1 MKKNFLKLTAA
12 LVICAVLLWLIQ
24 GLLMP
29 KYMTESKEGNLISE
43 YYDDFE
49 EHGPHDVIF
58 IGDCEVYEN
67 FSPITLWEEYGITSY
82 IRGSAQQ
89 LIWQSYYLMEETFQ
103 YETPR
108 VMVFNILSM
117 KYDTPASTG
126 AASQR
131 EAYNRMTIDPMR
143 WSMSKWNC
151 IQASMTDMEKEKEAE
166 WMYLFPLLRYH
177 DRWSDLSAEDFQ
189 YWFQRGDVADN
200 GYLMQTGVKPLVH
213 EHMEKPLVDYSF
225 SDTCWMYLDMMRE
238 LCEKHGTEL
247 VLIKAPS
254 LSPVWWPEWEEQIE
268 EYAEKHDLL
277 YWNFL
282 EHQEE
287 IGIDWSTD
295 TYDTGLHLN
304 VYGAEKMSKYFG
316 QLLIDEFGGP
326 DVKNGLGKGALTGH
340 LTTLW
345 AEKVETY
352 NERKATLEAI
362 TASENKG
369 E

>member
-1 MKKNFLKLTAA
+1 MKKNAIKLTAA
-12 LVICAVLLWLIQ
+12 LAVCLVILWLVQ
-24 GLLMP
+24 SLLMP
-29 KYMTESKEGNLISE
+29 KYMTESKEGNLIAE
-43 YYDDFE
+43 YYE
-49 EHGPHDVIF
+49 EYGDNDVIF

-67 FSPITLWEEYGITSY
+67 FSPITLWEEYGIPSY

-89 LIWQSYYLMEETFQ
+89 LIWQSYYLMEETFR
-103 YETPR
+103 YETPK
-108 VMVFNILSM
+108 VMVFNVLSM

-143 WSMSKWNC
+143 WSLSKWNC

-177 DRWSDLSAEDFQ
+177 DRWSDLKAEDFR
-189 YWFQRGDVADN
+189 YWFKRGDIADN
-200 GYLMQTGVKPLVH
+200 GYLMQTGIKPVTH
-213 EHMEKPLVDYSF
+213 EHVEKPLVNYDF
-225 SDTCWMYLDMMRE
+225 AENCWMWLDMMRE

-247 VLIKAPS
+247 VLVKAPS
-254 LSPVWWPEWEEQIE
+254 LSPVWWDQWDKQIE
-268 EYAEKHDLL
+268 EYAEKYDLV

-282 EHQEE
+282 DYQEE
-287 IGIDWSTD
+287 IGIDWNTD

-304 VYGAEKMSKYFG
+304 VYGAEKMSKFFG
-316 QLLIDEFGGP
+316 QLLVDTFGME
-326 DVKNGLGKGALTGH
+326 DRRSDSELSS
-340 LTTLW
+340 LW

-352 NERKATLEAI
+352 NERKATLEAE
-362 TASENKG
+362 TASAIKG